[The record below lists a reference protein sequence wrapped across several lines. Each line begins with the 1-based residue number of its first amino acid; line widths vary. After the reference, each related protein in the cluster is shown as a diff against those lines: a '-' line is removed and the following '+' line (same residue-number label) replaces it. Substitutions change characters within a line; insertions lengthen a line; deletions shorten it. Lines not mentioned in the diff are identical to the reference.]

1 MAQQPLAAGAQPIAL
16 PLAAQ
21 GQQAQL
27 PPPIAGVGAAVPLAV
42 QGQQAQLPPL
52 IAGVGAAVPLATPIV
67 HRSFASFYSDDTL
80 DPLPARAAA
89 VLGRFAPDAQVVQ
102 AGADLLTTTLENAS
116 IPHTF
121 LCCTALHPKG
131 QAKVYLLHA
140 FSRYPQAPD
149 GTVTPWDRRI
159 FCYLGEINQGNIM
172 TVAVPG
178 SIFNLV
184 NNTRVYDEATFAN
197 EFVQQPRT
205 EYFPKLT
212 AQAAGSTLLRTRYAM
227 RLPTKYAP
235 LLLSPKGYHP
245 KDVYDLLI
253 EAFTADNFLIEAR
266 PILNWLRVSMH
277 ATRADNTGPPATNL
291 ALVAPFLD
299 EDLIMHRAHVLNM
312 MLPNRAAPATG
323 LEAALTQFAN
333 AVITQTNEV
342 RTARLAR
349 DIERELPTTP
359 TAKFGMLMESLKNLL
374 AVQEEA
380 ELPDF
385 WFQFS
390 AAKKKQEFS
399 ILRECLESYARSE
412 HAFVSIAPI
421 ATPKLHADVAT
432 VTFLADHHD
441 DLKGGIQ
448 PFCVMDGSEEHQ
460 ATGVELSRSFGLLY
474 EREFGIS
481 FSDLEAFKCLKSYG
495 PIH

>member
-1 MAQQPLAAGAQPIAL
+1 MAQQPLAAGAQPVAL

-27 PPPIAGVGAAVPLAV
+27 PPPIAGVGAAVPLA
-42 QGQQAQLPPL
+42 
-52 IAGVGAAVPLATPIV
+52 TPIV
-67 HRSFASFYSDDTL
+67 HRSFASFYSDDML
-80 DPLPARAAA
+80 DPIRARAAA

-102 AGADLLTTTLENAS
+102 AGAELLTTTVENAS

-121 LCCTALHPKG
+121 LCCTALHPTG

-149 GTVTPWDRRI
+149 GTVTPWDGRI

-178 SIFNLV
+178 SIFDLV

-205 EYFPKLT
+205 EYSLKLT

-227 RLPTKYAP
+227 QLPTKY
-235 LLLSPKGYHP
+235 
-245 KDVYDLLI
+245 
-253 EAFTADNFLIEAR
+253 FLIEAR

-291 ALVAPFLD
+291 ALVGPFLD

-312 MLPNRAAPATG
+312 MLPNCAAPATG

-333 AVITQTNEV
+333 AVVTQTNEV

-349 DIERELPTTP
+349 DIECELPTTP

-380 ELPDF
+380 KLPDF
-385 WFQFS
+385 WF
-390 AAKKKQEFS
+390 
-399 ILRECLESYARSE
+399 
-412 HAFVSIAPI
+412 
-421 ATPKLHADVAT
+421 
-432 VTFLADHHD
+432 
-441 DLKGGIQ
+441 
-448 PFCVMDGSEEHQ
+448 
-460 ATGVELSRSFGLLY
+460 
-474 EREFGIS
+474 
-481 FSDLEAFKCLKSYG
+481 
-495 PIH
+495 